1 MTLRSTTEFLAHRER
16 VRSFLHDKATKNNLD
31 TSMADKVMGIGREI
45 RILLELLENNLKQ
58 DDFRKILIELETI

>member
-1 MTLRSTTEFLAHRER
+1 MTVRSTTEYLAHRER
-16 VRSFLHDKATKNNLD
+16 VRSFLHSQATKNNLD
-31 TSMADKVMGIGREI
+31 TSKADSVMGIGREI

>member
-1 MTLRSTTEFLAHRER
+1 MTVRSTTEFLAHRER
-16 VRSFLHDKATKNNLD
+16 VRSFLHYKATKNNLD

-58 DDFRKILIELETI
+58 DDFRKILIQLEKI